1 MKDLDSTIARKSVC
15 GLCRQ
20 SVPKLAKSHV
30 IPKSIMM
37 LGRPKDTSKPMVLI
51 PSSATKRVVR
61 SQAGI
66 YSSIVCP
73 ACEAS
78 FQTGDDA
85 LLALCRTWEQGQAYG
100 PANEP
105 VLCKIY
111 PKISSTTLHRG
122 LLTTLFRAHLSPH
135 PMFEHVDLGAEHEEL
150 VRKLLLSDQ
159 PTIKSPYRAV
169 ILTIP
174 GFAAGTIMSPM
185 RERWDGVNVY
195 RFYFP
200 HVSAFIKVDKKPFVD
215 AWQAG
220 ALGALSCA
228 HVMVEERLHDREIAR
243 IKRAIMGRVAEVDRF
258 GGRGTHASTT

>member
-1 MKDLDSTIARKSVC
+1 MKDLDATVVRKSVC

-37 LGRPKDTSKPMVLI
+37 LGRPKDTSEPMVLI
-51 PSSATKRVVR
+51 PSNATKRVLR

-78 FQTGDDA
+78 FQAGDDA
-85 LLALCRTWEQGQAYG
+85 LLALCRTWDQGQPYS
-100 PANEP
+100 PANKP
-105 VLCKIY
+105 VLCKLY
-111 PKISSTTLHRG
+111 PEISSTMLHRG
-122 LLTTLFRAHLSPH
+122 LLTTLFRAHLSSH
-135 PMFEHVDLGAEHEEL
+135 PMFEHVDLGAGHEES

-169 ILTIP
+169 IRTTP
-174 GFAAGTIMSPM
+174 GLAAGMIMSPM

-200 HVSAFIKVDKKPFVD
+200 HVSAFIKVDKKPFVG
-215 AWQAG
+215 AWQTG

-228 HVMVEERLHDREIAR
+228 HAMVEERLHDGEIAR
-243 IKRAIMGRVAEVDRF
+243 IKRAMMGRDAEVERF
-258 GGRGTHASTT
+258 GGRGANASTT

>member
-1 MKDLDSTIARKSVC
+1 VKDIDATVGQKNEC
-15 GLCRQ
+15 GLCRE
-20 SVPKLAKSHV
+20 SVPKLVKSHV

-37 LGRPKDTSKPMVLI
+37 LGRPKDTSEPMVLI
-51 PSSATKRVVR
+51 PSNAKKRVLR

-66 YSSIVCP
+66 YSSIVCS

-78 FQTGDDA
+78 FQAGDDA
-85 LLALCRTWEQGQAYG
+85 LLALCRTWEQGQPYG

-105 VLCKIY
+105 VLCKVY
-111 PKISSTTLHRG
+111 PEISSSTLHRG

-135 PMFEHVDLGAEHEEL
+135 PMFENVDLGAEHEAS

-159 PTIKSPYRAV
+159 PTEASSYRAV
-169 ILTIP
+169 MRTAP
-174 GFAAGTIMSPM
+174 GLAAGTIMSPM

-200 HVSAFIKVDKKPFVD
+200 HISTFIKVDKKPFD
-215 AWQAG
+215 GAWQAG

-228 HVMVEERLHDREIAR
+228 HAMVEERLHDREIAR
-243 IKRAIMGRVAEVDRF
+243 IKRAMIGREPEVERF
-258 GGRGTHASTT
+258 GGRDAGASTN